1 MLAYCGWIGWRDGC
15 GERCRMH
22 ERLRTAGERS
32 FPSLISLVVSVDVK
46 HHVYYGERK
55 IKRVNLLKRKRV
67 NLLTNKKKR
76 VNLLTR
82 KKDKSTNKNKGKST
96 DKKKG

>member
-1 MLAYCGWIGWRDGC
+1 MMAYCGWIGWREGC

-46 HHVYYGERK
+46 HLVYYGERK
-55 IKRVNLLKRKRV
+55 IKRVNLL
-67 NLLTNKKKR
+67 TNKK
-76 VNLLTR
+76 
-82 KKDKSTNKNKGKST
+82 KGKST
-96 DKKKG
+96 D